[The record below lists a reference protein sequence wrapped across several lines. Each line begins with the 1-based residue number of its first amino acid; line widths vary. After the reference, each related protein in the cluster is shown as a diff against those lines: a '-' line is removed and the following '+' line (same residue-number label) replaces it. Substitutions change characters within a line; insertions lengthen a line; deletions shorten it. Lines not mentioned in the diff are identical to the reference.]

1 MPYGT
6 TRAMKRPQL
15 IGLAIAAT
23 AGLMAF
29 MMVRG
34 LVSKPPVQKTVE
46 VKVKSSDV
54 LVARTDIG
62 LGQITNDSL
71 FRWQSWPEETVTACF
86 ITRTAQ
92 PDAMTQLAGSIARAP
107 IMAGEPITQQKLVK
121 AGQGGVL
128 AAILPAGMRAISTR
142 IKEETAVGNLIL
154 PNDRVD
160 VILIRRLRGRS
171 GQEEYVSDL
180 LFGNVRV
187 LAIGQQIET
196 KEGKK
201 TADGAATTATL
212 ELTARQAE
220 LLALGNSM
228 GDISLSLR
236 SIADLDV
243 NQGPTAGI
251 DPSVKES
258 TAIRVLRY
266 GTASRSYG
274 VN

>member
-1 MPYGT
+1 
-6 TRAMKRPQL
+6 MKRPQI
-15 IGLAIAAT
+15 IGLAVAAT
-23 AGLMAF
+23 AGLLAF
-29 MMVRG
+29 FMVSG
-34 LVSKPPVQKTVE
+34 LVNKPPVEKTVE
-46 VKVKSSDV
+46 VKVESGDV

-62 LGQITNDSL
+62 LGEITNDSL
-71 FRWQSWPEETVTACF
+71 FRWQSWPVETITPGY
-86 ITRTAQ
+86 ITRSAR
-92 PDAMTQLAGSIARAP
+92 PDAMTQLSGSIARAP
-107 IMAGEPITQQKLVK
+107 IMAGEPITEQKLVR

-160 VILIRRLRGRS
+160 VILIRRVRGRS
-171 GQEEYVSDL
+171 GQEEFVSDL

-201 TADGAATTATL
+201 TADGSASTATL

-220 LLALGNSM
+220 LLALANSV
-228 GDISLSLR
+228 GEISLSLR
-236 SIADLDV
+236 SIADLDEKE
-243 NQGPTAGI
+243 GPMGGV

-266 GTASRSYG
+266 GTASRAYG

>member
-1 MPYGT
+1 
-6 TRAMKRPQL
+6 MKRPQL

-71 FRWQSWPEETVTACF
+71 FRWQSWPEETVTAGF

>member
-1 MPYGT
+1 
-6 TRAMKRPQL
+6 
-15 IGLAIAAT
+15 
-23 AGLMAF
+23 MAF
-29 MMVRG
+29 VMVRG
-34 LVSKPPVQKTVE
+34 MVTKPPVEKTVE
-46 VKVKSSDV
+46 IKVKQSDV

-71 FRWQSWPEETVTACF
+71 FRWQSWPEETVTPGF
-86 ITRTAQ
+86 ITRTVQ

-107 IMAGEPITQQKLVK
+107 IMAGEPITQTKLVK

-128 AAILPAGMRAISTR
+128 AAILPAGMRAISTK

-160 VILIRRLRGRS
+160 VILIRRLRNSRTN
-171 GQEEYVSDL
+171 QEDYVSDL

-201 TADGAATTATL
+201 TADSSASTATL
-212 ELTARQAE
+212 ELTERQAE
-220 LLALGNSM
+220 LLALGNTM
-228 GDISLSLR
+228 GEISLTLR

-243 NQGPTAGI
+243 SQGPTGGV
-251 DPSVKES
+251 DPSAKETTS
-258 TAIRVLRY
+258 VRVLRY
-266 GTASRSYG
+266 GTPSRSYG

>member
-1 MPYGT
+1 
-6 TRAMKRPQL
+6 MKRPQL

-23 AGLMAF
+23 AGILAF
-29 MMVRG
+29 VMVRG
-34 LVSKPPVQKTVE
+34 MVNKPPVEKTVE
-46 VKVKSSDV
+46 IKVKSSDV

-71 FRWQSWPEETVTACF
+71 FRWQSWPTETVTPGF
-86 ITRTAQ
+86 ITRADQ

-107 IMAGEPITQQKLVK
+107 IMAGEPITQVKLVR

-128 AAILPAGMRAISTR
+128 AAILPAGMRAIATR
-142 IKEETAVGNLIL
+142 IKAETAVANLIL

-160 VILIRRLRGRS
+160 VILIRRVRGRN
-171 GQEEYVSDL
+171 GQDEYASDI

-201 TADGAATTATL
+201 SADTSANTATL
-212 ELTARQAE
+212 ELTAQQAE
-220 LLALGNSM
+220 SLALANSM
-228 GDISLSLR
+228 GDISLTLR
-236 SIADLDV
+236 SIADLDP
-243 NQGPTAGI
+243 NQGPTAGV
-251 DPSVKES
+251 DPTTKSS
-258 TAIRVLRY
+258 AAIRVLRY
-266 GTASRSYG
+266 GTTSRTYG

>member
-1 MPYGT
+1 
-6 TRAMKRPQL
+6 MKRPQL

-71 FRWQSWPEETVTACF
+71 FRWQSWPEETVTTGF

-160 VILIRRLRGRS
+160 VILIRRMRSRS
-171 GQEEYVSDL
+171 GQEEFVSDL

-196 KEGKK
+196 REGKK

-251 DPSVKES
+251 DPSAKES

>member
-1 MPYGT
+1 
-6 TRAMKRPQL
+6 MKRPQL

-71 FRWQSWPEETVTACF
+71 FRWQSWPEETVTAGF

-274 VN
+274 AN

>member
-1 MPYGT
+1 
-6 TRAMKRPQL
+6 MKRPQL
-15 IGLAIAAT
+15 IGLTVAAA
-23 AGLMAF
+23 AGLLAF
-29 MMVRG
+29 FMVRTM
-34 LVSKPPVQKTVE
+34 VNKPPVEKTVE
-46 VKVKSSDV
+46 VKIDSADV

-71 FRWQSWPEETVTACF
+71 FRWQSWPKETVSEGF
-86 ITRTAQ
+86 ITRDSR
-92 PDAMTQLAGSIARAP
+92 PDAMTQLAASIARAP
-107 IMAGEPITQQKLVK
+107 IMAGEPITEQKLVR

-160 VILIRRLRGRS
+160 VILIRRLRSRS
-171 GQEEYVSDL
+171 GGEDYASDL

-196 KEGKK
+196 KEGRK
-201 TADGAATTATL
+201 TADGHATTATL

-220 LLALGNSM
+220 MLALANSM
-228 GDISLSLR
+228 GEISLSLR
-236 SIADLDV
+236 SIADLDHEA
-243 NQGPTAGI
+243 GPMAGA
-251 DPSVKES
+251 DPGARES

-266 GTASRSYG
+266 GAPTRTYG

>member
-1 MPYGT
+1 
-6 TRAMKRPQL
+6 MKRPQL
-15 IGLAIAAT
+15 IGIAVAAT
-23 AGLMAF
+23 AGIMAF
-29 MMVRG
+29 VMVRG
-34 LVSKPPVQKTVE
+34 MVNKPPVEKTVE
-46 VKVKSSDV
+46 VKVQQSEV

-62 LGQITNDSL
+62 LGQVANDSL
-71 FRWQSWPEETVTACF
+71 FRWQAWPTETVTPEF
-86 ITRTAQ
+86 ITRANQ
-92 PDAMTQLAGSIARAP
+92 PDAMTQLSGSIARAP
-107 IMAGEPITQQKLVK
+107 LMAGEPVTQHKLVR

-160 VILIRRLRGRS
+160 VILIRRIRGRS
-171 GQEEYVSDL
+171 GQEEFVSDL

-187 LAIGQQIET
+187 LAIGQQIEN

-201 TADGAATTATL
+201 TADGSASTATL

-220 LLALGNSM
+220 LLALANSM
-228 GDISLSLR
+228 GEISLSLR

-243 NQGPTAGI
+243 NQGPTAGV
-251 DPSVKES
+251 DPSVRES

-266 GTASRSYG
+266 GTASRAYG

>member
-1 MPYGT
+1 
-6 TRAMKRPQL
+6 MKRPQL
-15 IGLAIAAT
+15 IGMAIAAT
-23 AGLMAF
+23 AGIMAF
-29 MMVRG
+29 VMVRG
-34 LVSKPPVQKTVE
+34 MVNKPPVEKTVE
-46 VKVKSSDV
+46 VKVQSSDV

-71 FRWQSWPEETVTACF
+71 FRWQPWPTETVTAGY
-86 ITRTAQ
+86 IKRSEQ

-107 IMAGEPITQQKLVK
+107 IMAGEPITHQKLVR

-160 VILIRRLRGRS
+160 VILIRRVQSRGGR
-171 GQEEYVSDL
+171 EEYVSDL

-187 LAIGQQIET
+187 LAIGQEIET

-201 TADGAATTATL
+201 TAGGASTATL

-220 LLALGNSM
+220 LMALANSM
-228 GDISLSLR
+228 GEISLSLR

-251 DPSVKES
+251 DPSLKES

-266 GTASRSYG
+266 GTASRAYG

>member
-1 MPYGT
+1 
-6 TRAMKRPQL
+6 MKRPQL
-15 IGLAIAAT
+15 IGIAIAAT
-23 AGLMAF
+23 AGILAF
-29 MMVRG
+29 VMVRG
-34 LVSKPPVQKTVE
+34 MVGRPPVEKTVE
-46 VKVKSSDV
+46 IKVQQSEV

-71 FRWQSWPEETVTACF
+71 FRWQSWPSETVTPEF
-86 ITRTAQ
+86 ITRTSQ
-92 PDAMTQLAGSIARAP
+92 PDAMTQLSGSIARAP
-107 IMAGEPITQQKLVK
+107 IMAGEPITQPKLVR

-160 VILIRRLRGRS
+160 VILIRRMRSRS
-171 GQEEYVSDL
+171 GQEEFVSDL
-180 LFGNVRV
+180 LLGNVRV
-187 LAIGQQIET
+187 LAIGQQIES

-201 TADGAATTATL
+201 TADGAASTATL

-220 LLALGNSM
+220 LLALANSM

-236 SIADLDV
+236 SVADLDV
-243 NQGPTAGI
+243 NQGPTAGV
-251 DPSVKES
+251 DPQAERDG
-258 TAIRVLRY
+258 TAVRVLRY
-266 GTASRSYG
+266 GTASRAYG

>member
-1 MPYGT
+1 
-6 TRAMKRPQL
+6 MKKPQL

-23 AGLMAF
+23 AGILAF
-29 MMVRG
+29 VLVRG
-34 LVSKPPVQKTVE
+34 MVNKPPVEKTVE

-62 LGQITNDSL
+62 LGQVTNDSL
-71 FRWQSWPEETVTACF
+71 FRWQSWPDETVTPGF
-86 ITRTAQ
+86 ITRSSQ
-92 PDAMTQLAGSIARAP
+92 PDAMTQFSGSIARAP

-160 VILIRRLRGRS
+160 VILIRRMRARS
-171 GQEEYVSDL
+171 GSDEYTSDL

-187 LAIGQQIET
+187 LAIGQQIENR
-196 KEGKK
+196 EGKK
-201 TADGAATTATL
+201 TADSVANTATL

-220 LLALGNSM
+220 LLALANSM
-228 GDISLSLR
+228 GDISLTLR

-243 NQGPTAGI
+243 EAGPTAGI
-251 DPSVKES
+251 DPSSSRES
-258 TAIRVLRY
+258 TAVRVMRY
-266 GTASRSYG
+266 GTASRAYG

>member
-1 MPYGT
+1 
-6 TRAMKRPQL
+6 MKRPQL

-23 AGLMAF
+23 AGVLAF
-29 MMVRG
+29 VMVRG
-34 LVSKPPVQKTVE
+34 MVNRPPVEKTVE
-46 VKVKSSDV
+46 IKIKSSDV

-62 LGQITNDSL
+62 LGQIANDSI
-71 FRWQSWPEETVTACF
+71 FRWQSWPEETVSPAF
-86 ITRTAQ
+86 ITRTAR
-92 PDAMTQLAGSIARAP
+92 PDAMTQLSGSIARAP
-107 IMAGEPITQQKLVK
+107 IMAGEPITQTKLVRP
-121 AGQGGVL
+121 GQGGVL

-160 VILIRRLRGRS
+160 VILIRRMRNRA
-171 GQEEYVSDL
+171 GQEDYVSDL

-187 LAIGQQIET
+187 LAVGQQIET

-228 GDISLSLR
+228 GEISLSLR
-236 SIADLDV
+236 SIADLNV
-243 NQGPTAGI
+243 NEGPTGGV
-251 DPSVKES
+251 DPSTKES

-266 GTASRSYG
+266 GAASRAYG

>member
-1 MPYGT
+1 M
-6 TRAMKRPQL
+6 RRPQL
-15 IGLAIAAT
+15 IGMAIALT
-23 AGLMAF
+23 AGVMAF
-29 MMVRG
+29 VMVRG
-34 LVSKPPVQKTVE
+34 MVNRPPVEKTVE
-46 VKVKSSDV
+46 VKVQSSEV

-62 LGQITNDSL
+62 LGQITSDGV
-71 FRWQSWPEETVTACF
+71 FRWQSWPTETVTPGY
-86 ITRTAQ
+86 ITRSEQ
-92 PDAMTQLAGSIARAP
+92 PDAMTQLSGSIARAP
-107 IMAGEPITQQKLVK
+107 VMAGEPITQQKLVK

-160 VILIRRLRGRS
+160 VILIRRVRNRS
-171 GQEEYVSDL
+171 GQEDYVSDL

-187 LAIGQQIET
+187 LAIGQEIES
-196 KEGKK
+196 KEGKR
-201 TADGAATTATL
+201 TAGGASTATL

-220 LLALGNSM
+220 LLALANSM

-236 SIADLDV
+236 SIADLDLE
-243 NQGPTAGI
+243 QGPMGGV

-266 GTASRSYG
+266 GTPSRAYG

>member
-1 MPYGT
+1 
-6 TRAMKRPQL
+6 MKRPQL
-15 IGLAIAAT
+15 IGIAIAVT
-23 AGLMAF
+23 AGALAF
-29 MMVRG
+29 VMVRAM
-34 LVSKPPVQKTVE
+34 VNKPPVEKTVE
-46 VKVKSSDV
+46 IKVQSSEV

-62 LGQITNDSL
+62 LGQITNDSV
-71 FRWQSWPEETVTACF
+71 FRWQSWPTETVTAGY
-86 ITRTAQ
+86 ITRAAD
-92 PDAMTQLAGSIARAP
+92 PDAMAKLSGSIARAP

-160 VILIRRLRGRS
+160 VILIRRVRSRS
-171 GQEEYVSDL
+171 GHEDFVSDL

-187 LAIGQQIET
+187 LAIGQEIET

-201 TADGAATTATL
+201 TAGGASTATL

-220 LLALGNSM
+220 LLALANSM
-228 GDISLSLR
+228 GEISLSLR
-236 SIADLDV
+236 SIADLDLS
-243 NQGPTAGI
+243 QGPMEGI
-251 DPSVKES
+251 DPSAKEG

-266 GTASRSYG
+266 GTASRAYG

>member
-1 MPYGT
+1 
-6 TRAMKRPQL
+6 MKRPQL
-15 IGLAIAAT
+15 IGLAVAAT
-23 AGLMAF
+23 AGLLAF
-29 MMVRG
+29 TMVRG
-34 LVSKPPVQKTVE
+34 MVNRPPVEKTVE
-46 VKVKSSDV
+46 VKVESSDV

-62 LGQITNDSL
+62 LGEIINDSL
-71 FRWQSWPEETVTACF
+71 FRWQSWPKETVTSGY
-86 ITRTAQ
+86 ITRADR
-92 PDAMTQLAGSIARAP
+92 PDAMTQLSGSIARAP
-107 IMAGEPITQQKLVK
+107 IIAGEPITEHKLVR

-160 VILIRRLRGRS
+160 VILIRRVRARN
-171 GQEEYVSDL
+171 GQEDFVSDL

-201 TADGAATTATL
+201 TADGSASTATL

-220 LLALGNSM
+220 LLALANSM
-228 GDISLSLR
+228 GEISLSLR
-236 SIADLDV
+236 SIADLDE
-243 NQGPTAGI
+243 NQGPMAGV
-251 DPSVKES
+251 DPSAKES

-266 GTASRSYG
+266 GTASRAYG

>member
-1 MPYGT
+1 
-6 TRAMKRPQL
+6 MKRPQL

-71 FRWQSWPEETVTACF
+71 FRWQSWPEETVTAGF

-187 LAIGQQIET
+187 LAISQQIET

>member
-1 MPYGT
+1 
-6 TRAMKRPQL
+6 MKRPQL

-23 AGLMAF
+23 AGMLAF
-29 MMVRG
+29 VMVRG
-34 LVSKPPVQKTVE
+34 MVNKPPVEKTVE
-46 VKVKSSDV
+46 IKVKSSDV

-62 LGQITNDSL
+62 LGQVTNDSL
-71 FRWQSWPEETVTACF
+71 FRWQSWPEETVTPGF
-86 ITRTAQ
+86 ITREAE
-92 PDAMTQLAGSIARAP
+92 PNAMTQLAGSIARAP
-107 IMAGEPITQQKLVK
+107 IMAGEPITQTKLVK

-160 VILIRRLRGRS
+160 VILIRRMRGRS
-171 GQEEYVSDL
+171 GSEDFVSDL

-187 LAIGQQIET
+187 LAIGQQIES

-201 TADGAATTATL
+201 TADGVANTATL

-220 LLALGNSM
+220 LLALANSM

-243 NQGPTAGI
+243 EAGPTAGI
-251 DPSVKES
+251 DPSAARDS
-258 TAIRVLRY
+258 TAIRVMRY
-266 GTASRSYG
+266 GSSSRAYG